1 MAKINLEDFFVY
13 FKQTKEQSEAI
24 SILEDALQEKAPGLL
39 LDNSEWV
46 KQFRAA
52 PAAPAPGASVFD
64 QRWAVTKEQ
73 MGRIMNCST
82 SALPDSLMDDYTAC
96 VTTFQMSRLEQGYFL
111 GQCGHESCGLRY
123 PLEIASG
130 ADYEWRD
137 DLGNVNQGDGVKFAG
152 TGFIQVTGRY
162 WHQQFSDYLA
172 GLGQFDPSIMEIGKT
187 HTCEHYPWSISGFWW
202 KQNNMKTFCEQRQ
215 AGSNYQID
223 EVGARVNG
231 KMRPNGA
238 DDRLVYTRTAFD
250 VLGL

>member
-13 FKQTKEQSEAI
+13 FKQTKEQSDAI
-24 SILEDALQEKAPGLL
+24 SILQEALEERAPGLL
-39 LDNSEWV
+39 LDNCEWV
-46 KQFRAA
+46 RKYREA
-52 PAAPAPGASVFD
+52 PAVVDSAPGG
-64 QRWAVTKEQ
+64 WAISKEQ

-82 SALPDSLMDDYTAC
+82 SSLPDSLMDDYTAC
-96 VTTFQMSRLEQGYFL
+96 VNTFNMSRLEQGYFL

-137 DLGNVNQGDGVKFAG
+137 DLGNTTQGDGVKFAG

-162 WHQQFSDYLA
+162 NHQRFSDYLSETNRP
-172 GLGQFDPSIMEIGKT
+172 DPKVMELGKT
-187 HTCEHYPWSISGFWW
+187 YTCEHYPWSISGFWW
-202 KQNNMKTFCEQRQ
+202 HSNNMKTFCEARQ
-215 AGSNYQID
+215 QGSDYQID